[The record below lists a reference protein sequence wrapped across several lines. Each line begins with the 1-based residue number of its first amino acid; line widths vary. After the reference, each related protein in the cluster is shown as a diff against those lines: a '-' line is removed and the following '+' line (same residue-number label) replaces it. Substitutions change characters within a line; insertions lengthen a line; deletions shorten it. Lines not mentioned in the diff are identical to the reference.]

1 MISKYN
7 INIFYQILKMTT
19 SSIMPIY
26 FKVARTTDTA
36 MYDIDLNWTTEQF
49 INIMREKVIEDFI
62 LENAEFVDTAQELII
77 GVAAEDAPALR
88 PSNRSIRDYYGA
100 RIYHLAF
107 YIRPIP
113 ANGIRISPPEEVPAF
128 PRERACAI
136 CMERERTLLF
146 MPCNHLCACAE
157 CGLNP
162 TIRVCPICRAAFN
175 NRMVVYV

>member
-1 MISKYN
+1 MIS
-7 INIFYQILKMTT
+7 
-19 SSIMPIY
+19 IY
-26 FKVARTTDTA
+26 FKVARTTRTA
-36 MYDIDLNWTTEQF
+36 FYNVDLNWTTEQF
-49 INIMREKVIEDFI
+49 INIMREKVIEDFN

-88 PSNRSIRDYYGA
+88 PSNRTIRDYYGA

-113 ANGIRISPPEEVPAF
+113 LIVAMDIEPEEQIPDLPQHRACVICLQ
-128 PRERACAI
+128 RERN
-136 CMERERTLLF
+136 LLF

-162 TIRVCPICRAAFN
+162 TIRVCPICRTAFN
-175 NRMVVYV
+175 NRVVVHV

>member
-1 MISKYN
+1 
-7 INIFYQILKMTT
+7 MTT

-49 INIMREKVIEDFI
+49 INIMREKVIEDFN

-77 GVAAEDAPALR
+77 GVAGEDAPALT
-88 PSNRSIRDYYGA
+88 PSDRTIRDYYGA

-113 ANGIRISPPEEVPAF
+113 ANGITISPPEQIPAF
-128 PRERACAI
+128 PREHSCAI
-136 CMERERTLLF
+136 CMERERILLF

-162 TIRVCPICRAAFN
+162 TIRTCPICRATFN
-175 NRMVVYV
+175 NRMGVYV

>member
-1 MISKYN
+1 
-7 INIFYQILKMTT
+7 MTT
-19 SSIMPIY
+19 SSIMQIY
-26 FKVARTTDTA
+26 FKVARTTESC
-36 MYDIDLNWTTEQF
+36 MYDIDLNWTTDQF
-49 INIMREKVIEDFI
+49 INIMREKVIQDFI
-62 LENAEFVDTAQELII
+62 LENAEFVDTAQERIL

-88 PSNRSIRDYYGA
+88 PSNRTIRDYYGV

-113 ANGIRISPPEEVPAF
+113 ANGITIAPPEHIPAL
-128 PRERACAI
+128 PRDRACTI

>member
-1 MISKYN
+1 
-7 INIFYQILKMTT
+7 MTT
-19 SSIMPIY
+19 SSIMQIY
-26 FKVARTTDTA
+26 FKVARTTDACT
-36 MYDIDLNWTTEQF
+36 YDVDLEWTTEQF
-49 INIMREKVIEDFI
+49 INIMREKVIQDFI
-62 LENAEFVDTAQELII
+62 LENAEFVDTAQERIL

-88 PSNRSIRDYYGA
+88 PSNRTIRDYYGA

-107 YIRPIP
+107 YIRPLP
-113 ANGIRISPPEEVPAF
+113 ANGITIAPPEQIPAF
-128 PRERACAI
+128 PQHLACTI

-162 TIRVCPICRAAFN
+162 TIRVCPICRATFN

>member
-1 MISKYN
+1 
-7 INIFYQILKMTT
+7 MTT

-49 INIMREKVIEDFI
+49 INIMREKVIEDFV

-88 PSNRSIRDYYGA
+88 PSNRTIRDYFGA

-113 ANGIRISPPEEVPAF
+113 LIIAMDIEPEEQIPPLPQDRACVICLQ
-128 PRERACAI
+128 RERN
-136 CMERERTLLF
+136 LLF

-162 TIRVCPICRAAFN
+162 TIRTCPICRTAFN
-175 NRMVVYV
+175 NRTVVYV

>member
-1 MISKYN
+1 
-7 INIFYQILKMTT
+7 MTT

-26 FKVARTTDTA
+26 FKVARTTRYAT
-36 MYDIDLNWTTEQF
+36 YDINLDWTTEQF
-49 INIMREKVIEDFI
+49 INIMREKVIEDFV

-88 PSNRSIRDYYGA
+88 PSNRTIRDYYGA

-107 YIRPIP
+107 YIRSIP
-113 ANGIRISPPEEVPAF
+113 ANGIRIAPPEEVPAF

-162 TIRVCPICRAAFN
+162 TIRTCPICRTAFN

>member
-1 MISKYN
+1 
-7 INIFYQILKMTT
+7 MTT
-19 SSIMPIY
+19 SSIMTIY
-26 FKVARTTDTA
+26 FKVARTSDTA
-36 MYDIDLNWTTEQF
+36 IYEIDLNWTTEQF
-49 INIMREKVIEDFI
+49 INIMREKVIEDFV

-88 PSNRSIRDYYGA
+88 PSNRTIRDYFGA

-113 ANGIRISPPEEVPAF
+113 LIIAMDIEPEEQIPPLPQDRACVICLQ
-128 PRERACAI
+128 RERN
-136 CMERERTLLF
+136 LLF

-162 TIRVCPICRAAFN
+162 TIRTCPICRTAFN
-175 NRMVVYV
+175 NRTVVYV

>member
-1 MISKYN
+1 
-7 INIFYQILKMTT
+7 MTT

-36 MYDIDLNWTTEQF
+36 MYDIDLDWTTEQF

-62 LENAEFVDTAQELII
+62 LDNAEFVDTAQERIL
-77 GVAAEDAPALR
+77 GLAAEDAPALR
-88 PSNRSIRDYYGA
+88 PSNRTIRDYYGV

-107 YIRPIP
+107 YIRPLP
-113 ANGIRISPPEEVPAF
+113 ANGITIAPPEEIPTF
-128 PRERACAI
+128 PRDRACTI
-136 CMERERTLLF
+136 CLQRERTLLF

-162 TIRVCPICRAAFN
+162 TIRVCPICRATFN